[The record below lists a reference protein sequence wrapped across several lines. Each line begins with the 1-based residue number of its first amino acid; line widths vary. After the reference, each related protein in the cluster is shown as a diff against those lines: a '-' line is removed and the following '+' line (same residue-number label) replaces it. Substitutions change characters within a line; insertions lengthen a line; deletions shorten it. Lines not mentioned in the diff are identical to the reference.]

1 MKTLTNVRMQT
12 SLRMLS
18 VKSTTMKKKWRS
30 SLTVRTLTA
39 ISALFLVLSFGQ
51 EHLTAQSIAV
61 EAGILHTGVSEPIE
75 NGVVLIEDGVITA
88 VGSASDISIGDQ
100 FERLKAAVVTPG
112 FIDAHSTVGLS
123 GIYNVDADQDQLET
137 SSAIQPELRAIDA
150 YNAREELV
158 GYLRDLGITTVHTGH
173 GPGAVI
179 SGQTMIVKTGGGDTI
194 QEVLMDSVTALA
206 MTMGSAVRSNFDKPG
221 TRSKAVAMLRQALID
236 AQDYASK
243 EDKKRDLGKEALQ
256 ALLEGEITALVT
268 AHTVSDITTALRL
281 QKEFGFPM
289 MLDGASEAY
298 LLIDEIREAGV
309 PVIIH
314 PSMIRTYGDAQS
326 ASFTTAGVL
335 AEAGIPVVFQSGYE
349 AYVPKTRVVHF
360 EAAIAVANGLSHDQ
374 AIRSLTID
382 AAKLLGIDDKVGSV
396 EIGKDAD
403 LALFDGDPFE
413 YITNT
418 TAVIINGE
426 VVYRAE

>member
-1 MKTLTNVRMQT
+1 
-12 SLRMLS
+12 
-18 VKSTTMKKKWRS
+18 MKKSRFNFVNDTENFQAGK
-30 SLTVRTLTA
+30 LQTLWILA
-39 ISALFLVLSFGQ
+39 GFIFFSGLMIPA
-51 EHLTAQSIAV
+51 TAQDLAV
-61 EAGILHTGVSEPIE
+61 EAGLLYTGVSAPIE
-75 NGVVLIEDGVITA
+75 NGVVLIQDGKITA
-88 VGSASDISIGDQ
+88 VGSGDEIDITGAK
-100 FERLKAAVVTPG
+100 EVLRAAVVTPG

-137 SSAIQPELRAIDA
+137 SSAIQPDLRAIDA

-179 SGQTMIVKTGGGDTI
+179 SGQTMIVKTGGGDTLE
-194 QEVLMDSVTALA
+194 EVLVDSVTALA
-206 MTMGSAVRSNFDKPG
+206 MTLGSSVRSNFDKPG

-236 AQDYASK
+236 AQDYAAK
-243 EDKKRDLGKEALQ
+243 EEKKRDLGKEALED
-256 ALLEGEITALVT
+256 LLNGEISAMMTV
-268 AHTVSDITTALRL
+268 HTVSDITAALRL
-281 QKEFGFPM
+281 QREFGFQM

-349 AYVPKTRVVHF
+349 PYVPKTRVVHF
-360 EAAIAVANGLSHDQ
+360 EAAIAAANGLSKEQ

-382 AAKLLGIDDKVGSV
+382 AARVLGIDSRVGSLEV
-396 EIGKDAD
+396 GKDAD
-403 LALFDGDPFE
+403 LALFNGDPLE
-413 YITNT
+413 YVTLT
-418 TAVIINGE
+418 QAVIIDGK
-426 VVYRAE
+426 VVHREE

>member
-1 MKTLTNVRMQT
+1 MNPFAYRSMN
-12 SLRMLS
+12 R
-18 VKSTTMKKKWRS
+18 TMK
-30 SLTVRTLTA
+30 LERTNRQIYTT
-39 ISALFLVLSFGQ
+39 ITALFLAIGLWLPS
-51 EHLTAQSIAV
+51 LTAQTIAV
-61 EAGILHTGVSEPIE
+61 EAGVLHTGASEPIE
-75 NGVVLIEDGVITA
+75 NGVVLIENGVITA
-88 VGSASDISIGDQ
+88 VGAASDIAVGENV
-100 FERLKAAVVTPG
+100 ERLQAAVVTPG

-194 QEVLMDSVTALA
+194 QEVLVDSVTALA
-206 MTMGSAVRSNFDKPG
+206 MTLGSAVRSNFDKPG

-243 EDKKRDLGKEALQ
+243 EDKKRDLGKEALE

-281 QKEFGFPM
+281 QKEFGFDM

-298 LLIDEIREAGV
+298 LVIDEIREAGV
-309 PVIIH
+309 PVVIH
-314 PSMIRTYGDAQS
+314 PSMIRTYGDAQG

-360 EAAIAVANGLSHDQ
+360 EAAIAVANGLSHEQ

-382 AAKLLGIDDKVGSV
+382 AAKLLGIDHRVGSL

-413 YITNT
+413 YVTNT

>member
-1 MKTLTNVRMQT
+1 
-12 SLRMLS
+12 
-18 VKSTTMKKKWRS
+18 MKKSRFNFVNDTENFQAGK
-30 SLTVRTLTA
+30 LQTLWILA
-39 ISALFLVLSFGQ
+39 GFIFFSGLMIPA
-51 EHLTAQSIAV
+51 TAQDLAV
-61 EAGILHTGVSEPIE
+61 EAGLLYTGVSAPIE
-75 NGVVLIEDGVITA
+75 NGVVLIQDGKITA
-88 VGSASDISIGDQ
+88 VGSGDEIDITGAK
-100 FERLKAAVVTPG
+100 EVLRAAVVTPG

-137 SSAIQPELRAIDA
+137 SSAIQPDLRAIDA

-179 SGQTMIVKTGGGDTI
+179 SGQTMIVKTGGGDTLE
-194 QEVLMDSVTALA
+194 EVLLDSVTALA
-206 MTMGSAVRSNFDKPG
+206 MTLGSSVRSNFDKPG

-236 AQDYASK
+236 AQDYAAK
-243 EDKKRDLGKEALQ
+243 EEKKRDLGKEALED
-256 ALLEGEITALVT
+256 LLNGEITAMMTV
-268 AHTVSDITTALRL
+268 HTVSDITAALRL
-281 QKEFGFPM
+281 QREFGFQM

-349 AYVPKTRVVHF
+349 PYVPKTRVVHF
-360 EAAIAVANGLSHDQ
+360 EAAIAAANGLSKEQ
-374 AIRSLTID
+374 AIRSLTMD
-382 AAKLLGIDDKVGSV
+382 AARVLGIDSRVGSLEV
-396 EIGKDAD
+396 GKDAD
-403 LALFDGDPFE
+403 LALFNGDPLE
-413 YITNT
+413 YVTLT
-418 TAVIINGE
+418 QAVIIDGK
-426 VVYRAE
+426 VVYREE

>member
-1 MKTLTNVRMQT
+1 MKTKMNVRMQT
-12 SLRMLS
+12 GIWMQTILWTQWRSRMLTA
-18 VKSTTMKKKWRS
+18 KTT
-30 SLTVRTLTA
+30 TNVTA
-39 ISALFLVLSFGQ
+39 MVALFLVFGFGQ

-61 EAGILHTGVSEPIE
+61 EAGVLHTGVSDPIE
-75 NGVVLIEDGVITA
+75 NGVVLLEDGVITA
-88 VGSASDISIGDQ
+88 VGSASEISIGEN
-100 FERLKAAVVTPG
+100 FERIQAAVVTPG

-194 QEVLMDSVTALA
+194 QEVLVDSVTALA
-206 MTMGSAVRSNFDKPG
+206 MTLGSTVRSNFDKPG

-243 EDKKRDLGKEALQ
+243 EERKRDLGKEALQ

-298 LLIDEIREAGV
+298 LVLDEIKEAGV

-314 PSMIRTYGDAQS
+314 PSMIRTYGDAQG

-382 AAKLLGIDDKVGSV
+382 AAKLLGIDDKVGSL

-413 YITNT
+413 YVTNT

>member
-1 MKTLTNVRMQT
+1 
-12 SLRMLS
+12 
-18 VKSTTMKKKWRS
+18 MKKSRFNFVNDTDNSKAGK
-30 SLTVRTLTA
+30 VQTLW
-39 ISALFLVLSFGQ
+39 VLAGLIFFSG
-51 EHLTAQSIAV
+51 LMIPATAQDLAV
-61 EAGILHTGVSEPIE
+61 EAGLLYTGVSAPIE
-75 NGVVLIEDGVITA
+75 KGVVLIQDGKITA
-88 VGSASDISIGDQ
+88 VGSGDEIDITGAK
-100 FERLKAAVVTPG
+100 EVLRAAVVTPG

-179 SGQTMIVKTGGGDTI
+179 SGQTMIVKTGGGDTLE
-194 QEVLMDSVTALA
+194 EVLVDSVTALA
-206 MTMGSAVRSNFDKPG
+206 MTLGSSVRSNFDKPG

-236 AQDYASK
+236 AQDYAAK
-243 EDKKRDLGKEALQ
+243 EEKKRDLGKEALED
-256 ALLEGEITALVT
+256 LLNGEISAMMTV
-268 AHTVSDITTALRL
+268 HTVSDITAALRL
-281 QKEFGFPM
+281 QREFGFQM

-349 AYVPKTRVVHF
+349 PYVPKTRVVHF
-360 EAAIAVANGLSHDQ
+360 EAAIAAANGLSKEQ

-382 AAKLLGIDDKVGSV
+382 AARVLGIDSRVGSLEV
-396 EIGKDAD
+396 GKDAD
-403 LALFDGDPFE
+403 LALFNGDPLE
-413 YITNT
+413 YVTLT
-418 TAVIINGE
+418 QAVIIDGK
-426 VVYRAE
+426 VVHREE

>member
-1 MKTLTNVRMQT
+1 
-12 SLRMLS
+12 
-18 VKSTTMKKKWRS
+18 MKKSRFNFVNDTDNSKAGK
-30 SLTVRTLTA
+30 VQTLWILA
-39 ISALFLVLSFGQ
+39 GLIFFSGLMIPA
-51 EHLTAQSIAV
+51 TAQDLAV
-61 EAGILHTGVSEPIE
+61 EAGLLYTGVSAPIE
-75 NGVVLIEDGVITA
+75 NGVVLIQDGKITA
-88 VGSASDISIGDQ
+88 VGSGDEIDITGAK
-100 FERLKAAVVTPG
+100 EVLRAAVVTPG

-137 SSAIQPELRAIDA
+137 SSAIQPDLRAIDA

-179 SGQTMIVKTGGGDTI
+179 SGQTMIVKTGGGDTLE
-194 QEVLMDSVTALA
+194 EVLVDSVTALA
-206 MTMGSAVRSNFDKPG
+206 MTLGSSVRSNFDKPG

-236 AQDYASK
+236 AQDYAAK
-243 EDKKRDLGKEALQ
+243 EEKKRDLGKEALED
-256 ALLEGEITALVT
+256 LLNGEISAMMTV
-268 AHTVSDITTALRL
+268 HTVSDITAALRL
-281 QKEFGFPM
+281 QREFGFQM

-349 AYVPKTRVVHF
+349 PYVPKTRVVHF
-360 EAAIAVANGLSHDQ
+360 EAAIAAANGLSKEQ

-382 AAKLLGIDDKVGSV
+382 AARVLGIDSRVGSLEV
-396 EIGKDAD
+396 GKDAD
-403 LALFDGDPFE
+403 LALFNGDPLE
-413 YITNT
+413 YVTLT
-418 TAVIINGE
+418 QAVIIDGK
-426 VVYRAE
+426 VVHREE